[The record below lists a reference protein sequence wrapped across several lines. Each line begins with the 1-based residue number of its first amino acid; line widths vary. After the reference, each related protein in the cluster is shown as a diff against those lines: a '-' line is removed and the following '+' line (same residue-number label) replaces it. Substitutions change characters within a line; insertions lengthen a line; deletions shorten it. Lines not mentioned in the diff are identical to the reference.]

1 MNREEEFEPQQI
13 VKENERPPFP
23 LSMIPTLVFQE
34 IDNLH
39 SAWSQMDKST
49 RLGWLVG
56 ERIRLNGLANQLAQY
71 IRINGGFSNDNERAY
86 ASKLLE
92 MIQFADAEGSKTI
105 HDLRDEVLKEYA
117 KVLMKG
123 LN

>member
-1 MNREEEFEPQQI
+1 M
-13 VKENERPPFP
+13 KENERTPFP
-23 LSMIPTLVFQE
+23 LSMIHTLVFQE
-34 IDNLH
+34 INNLH
-39 SAWSQMDKST
+39 SSWSQMDKST
-49 RLGWLVG
+49 RSGWLIG
-56 ERIRLNGLANQLAQY
+56 ERIRLNVLANQLAQY

>member
-1 MNREEEFEPQQI
+1 
-13 VKENERPPFP
+13 
-23 LSMIPTLVFQE
+23 MIPTLVFQE

>member
-1 MNREEEFEPQQI
+1 
-13 VKENERPPFP
+13 
-23 LSMIPTLVFQE
+23 MIPTLVFQK

-56 ERIRLNGLANQLAQY
+56 ERIRLNGLADQLAQY

-86 ASKLLE
+86 ASNLLE
-92 MIQFADAEGSKTI
+92 MIQSVNVEGSKTI
-105 HDLRDEVLKEYA
+105 HELRGEVLNEIA
-117 KVLMKG
+117 KVLMNG

>member
-1 MNREEEFEPQQI
+1 
-13 VKENERPPFP
+13 
-23 LSMIPTLVFQE
+23 MIPKLVFQE

-49 RLGWLVG
+49 RLGGFVG

-71 IRINGGFSNDNERAY
+71 ISINGGFSNDNEQAY
-86 ASKLLE
+86 ARKLLE
-92 MIQFADAEGSKTI
+92 MIQSVDAEGSKTI
-105 HDLRDEVLKEYA
+105 HELRSEVLQEFA

-123 LN
+123 LD

>member
-1 MNREEEFEPQQI
+1 MVVYLI
-13 VKENERPPFP
+13 
-23 LSMIPTLVFQE
+23 
-34 IDNLH
+34 
-39 SAWSQMDKST
+39 
-49 RLGWLVG
+49 G
-56 ERIRLNGLANQLAQY
+56 EWIRLNGLANQSAQY